1 MSEPNQPVELRSS
14 VQRGLVWTL
23 GSQLALQ
30 AWRFVVVLVLA
41 RLLTP
46 RELGLAAM
54 ALAVSAIV
62 PAVLDLGFSAA
73 LVQRS
78 TIAEQDR
85 STAFWTSAGV
95 GLLLTVAGIGLAK
108 PVADFFGEPRVAALF
123 AALSVG
129 FFLSALASTHLALL
143 TRAMNFRAIELTAN
157 AAALASGAAAVAI
170 AAFGGGPWAIV
181 GQSLTASAL
190 TVLLLWAVS
199 SWRPSFVFSRESLG
213 ALTSFGGS
221 LTATRVL
228 VYLQRNVDNLLV
240 GRVLGAAPLGA
251 YGLAYNLVLLPFVR
265 IVDPVRRVLFP
276 ALSRVQS
283 DRARLADLWLRG
295 TRALTAVVLP
305 ALLGLAVVAPEF
317 IHVVLG
323 DRWSSA
329 APVARVLAIAGAF
342 QIVVALN
349 AVVLTSLGL
358 VSTLLRYFTFATA
371 LTVAGFVAG
380 VTFGIRGVA
389 VGYAVASLLAAPPYV
404 LLTARALAVP
414 ASSLAR
420 ALAGV
425 AQATAL
431 MLLAVFAARALMDAM
446 TTSAPLRLVVEVAV
460 GIGVYVPLCLWRVP
474 EVRFELRR
482 VLADRRGLAVTS

>member
-1 MSEPNQPVELRSS
+1 MSDTKQPVELRSS

-46 RELGLAAM
+46 REFGLAAM
-54 ALAVSAIV
+54 ALAVSAMV
-62 PAVLDLGFSAA
+62 PAVLDLGFWGGARPAA
-73 LVQRS
+73 D
-78 TIAEQDR
+78 DR
-85 STAFWTSAGV
+85 RAGPLDGILDERGV
-95 GLLLTVAGIGLAK
+95 GLLLTVAGIGLAQ

-170 AAFGGGPWAIV
+170 AALGGGPWAIV

-213 ALTSFGGS
+213 ALTSFGGG
-221 LTATRVL
+221 LTGTRVL

-323 DRWSSA
+323 DRWSAA

-371 LTVAGFVAG
+371 LTVAGFAAG

-431 MLLAVFAARALMDAM
+431 MLLAVF
-446 TTSAPLRLVVEVAV
+446 
-460 GIGVYVPLCLWRVP
+460 G
-474 EVRFELRR
+474 
-482 VLADRRGLAVTS
+482 RRGPSWTR